1 MNRRND
7 NPRASIGIGL
17 VITQKNEARLLRP
30 NLEYHRFLGVTHFYV
45 FDDGSSDESMRSI
58 RDVPGLSCPDLEG
71 LADVP
76 PELKDDIL
84 QARNGPWMARQKLA
98 TRWATQLARKD
109 GVEWLISL
117 DADELV
123 MLEHPTRGAIRD
135 LFLDCLA
142 DVGAVFFRD
151 TYEVVPRGC
160 DPDVD
165 VSSRVLF
172 KTPAYSKR
180 HRREMF
186 DPIRDRRFAVGGHLG
201 HEAGKT
207 AG

>member
-1 MNRRND
+1 M
-7 NPRASIGIGL
+7 
-17 VITQKNEARLLRP
+17 VITRKNEARLLRRK
-30 NLEYHRFLGVTHFYV
+30 LEYHWFLRVTRFHV
-45 FDDGSSDESMRSI
+45 FDDGSSDDSLRTI
-58 RDVPGLSCPDLEG
+58 QGLPGLSCPDPEG
-71 LADVP
+71 LPDVP
-76 PELKDDIL
+76 PELKDGIL
-84 QARNGPWMARQKLA
+84 QARNEPWMARRKLA
-98 TRWATQLARKD
+98 TRWATPLARKD
-109 GVEWLISL
+109 GGEWLISL

-123 MLEHPTRGAIRD
+123 MIEDPTRGAIQD
-135 LFLDCLA
+135 LFLDCPA
-142 DVGAVFFRD
+142 DVDAVFFRD